1 MCTRMEILEVGAD
14 TIRAYIELNEFAA
27 CIIITKNIT
36 YFISLKANAYLYI
49 TIDTVLWFLGL
60 GIVILLAYI

>member
-1 MCTRMEILEVGAD
+1 MRRCGRPHKPTEVMCTRMEILEVGAD

-36 YFISLKANAYLYI
+36 YFISLKANNAYK
-49 TIDTVLWFLGL
+49 
-60 GIVILLAYI
+60 LLFYNL